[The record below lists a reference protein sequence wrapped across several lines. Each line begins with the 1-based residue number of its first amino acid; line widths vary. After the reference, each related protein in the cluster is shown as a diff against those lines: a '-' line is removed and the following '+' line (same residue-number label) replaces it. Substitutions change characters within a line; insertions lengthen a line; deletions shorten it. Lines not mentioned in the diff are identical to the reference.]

1 MKIQKI
7 ETIRVR
13 FEDGYYC
20 DITPDAS
27 RSSFHDFWLSKE
39 GYGVCVHMFGVK
51 IESAEYAAEIAEAN
65 YEDYVDDL
73 EVADDDEH

>member
-20 DITPDAS
+20 DITPNAS
-27 RSSFHDFWLSKE
+27 GSDHHDFWLSKE
-39 GYGVCVHMFGVK
+39 GYGICVYMFGMK
-51 IESAEYAAEIAEAN
+51 IDSAEYAAVIAEAN

-73 EVADDDEH
+73 EASDDDED